1 SPTPQPS
8 PVEGEGARGAAPVEG
23 EGARYATPVEGE
35 GARDVSWLRG
45 LALSLRMLVRDARAG
60 ELRVLVVGLLIA
72 VSSLTTVAFFADRV
86 RQALSLEASQLLG
99 ADLVVV
105 SDHPLD
111 PALAQ
116 EAARRGLNSVET
128 VRFPSMTLR
137 EGRSQLSE
145 IKAVGLGY
153 PLKGRLTIDDGRN
166 AVDRPAGTIPAPG
179 TVWVDERLLAR
190 LDMRVGDSLALGTR
204 MFRVAARLTEEPETT
219 VGFLNL
225 GPRLIM
231 NLADLPSTGL
241 IQVGSRV
248 TYRLGVAGAAPAV
261 QAFRGFAQS
270 RSGPGQRVEDVRDAR
285 PEIRSALE
293 RAEKFLGLSA
303 LLSVLL
309 AAVAVALAARRYLR
323 RHLDGC
329 AIMRCLGASQR
340 LILRLYVQQFVALG
354 FAASAAGCA
363 LGFAGQAVLSV
374 LLQPLVGV
382 DLPLPGL
389 VPVLQGFVAGFVLLL
404 GFAIPPLVALRKV
417 PTLRVL
423 RRDLGLPD
431 TAGLAGYGVGVA
443 ALAALILWEAQD
455 PKVGVYVLGGGV
467 GTMAVSAVVTWALM
481 RAFAW
486 TGARGGFA
494 WRFGLAN
501 LRRRPLATI
510 TQVVALGVG
519 IMALVLLTLVRGDLL
534 ATWQKGLPP
543 DAPNRFLVNIQPD
556 QLAALQAFFRDKG
569 LQAPELFPMVRGRLV
584 ARNGMPVS
592 SADYPDD
599 RAKRLI
605 DREFNLSWALRMQ
618 PDNVLV
624 AGHWWSEADRGQALF
639 SVEEG
644 IAHTLGIKMGDKL
657 TYDVAGSELEGSVA
671 SLRKVEWD
679 SFRVN
684 FFVVAPPGV
693 LDAYPASYVT
703 SFHLAPDRSELM
715 DQLVRQFP
723 NFLVIDVAAVLGQV
737 QRIMDQVVKAVEFV
751 FLFGLVAGL
760 VVLFAAIS
768 ATHDERVFDAA
779 IMRTVG
785 ATGRQMLSAHAAEF
799 AAIGALAGLLAAIG
813 ASLLGWVLAA
823 KVLSLPY
830 SLSLWVWLVGLVG
843 GTAGVL
849 LSGLLGTRRV
859 IRTPPM
865 EIFREAG

>member
-1 SPTPQPS
+1 MASESSRLGVSGPL
-8 PVEGEGARGAAPVEG
+8 EL
-23 EGARYATPVEGE
+23 
-35 GARDVSWLRG
+35 SWLRG
-45 LALSLRMLVRDARAG
+45 LQLSVRMLSRDWRAG
-60 ELRVLVVGLLIA
+60 ELRVLVVALLIA

-99 ADLVVV
+99 ADLVIV
-105 SDHPLD
+105 SDRPLD
-111 PALAQ
+111 TAFAEEAQ
-116 EAARRGLNSVET
+116 RRGLRTVQT

-145 IKAVGLGY
+145 IKAVAPGY
-153 PLKGRLTIDDGRN
+153 PLKGRLSIDDGVRSLPKPS
-166 AVDRPAGTIPAPG
+166 DSIPLTG

-190 LDMRVGDSLALGTR
+190 LQMRVGDSLALGMR
-204 MFRVAARLTEEPETT
+204 RFRVAARLTEEPETT
-219 VGFLNL
+219 AGFLNL
-225 GPRLIM
+225 GPRLVM

-248 TYRLGVAGAAPAV
+248 TYRLALTGTSEVIREFRAFAQARAGA
-261 QAFRGFAQS
+261 
-270 RSGPGQRVEDVRDAR
+270 GQRVEDVRDAR

-303 LLSVLL
+303 LLSVFL
-309 AAVAVALAARRYLR
+309 AAVAVALAARRYLK

-329 AIMRCLGASQR
+329 AIMRCLGASQALIVR
-340 LILRLYVQQFVALG
+340 LHVQQFVALG
-354 FAASAAGCA
+354 FAASAMGCLA
-363 LGFAGQAVLSV
+363 GFAGQAVLSA
-374 LLQPLVGV
+374 LLKPLVGV
-382 DLPLPGL
+382 ELPLPGGR
-389 VPVLQGFVAGFVLLL
+389 PVLQGFAAGFVLLL
-404 GFAIPPLVALRKV
+404 GFAIPPLIALRKV
-417 PTLRVL
+417 PPLRVL

-431 TAGLAGYGVGVA
+431 TTGMAGYTLGVL

-455 PKVGVYVLGGGV
+455 AKVGLYVLGGGI
-467 GTMAVSAVVTWALM
+467 GTMVGCALVTWTLI

-486 TGARGGFA
+486 SGAHSGFA

-501 LRRRPLATI
+501 LRRRPLATV

-519 IMALVLLTLVRGDLL
+519 IMALVLLTLVRGDLV
-534 ATWQKGLPP
+534 ASWKQTLPP
-543 DAPNRFLVNIQPD
+543 DAPNRFLVSIQPD
-556 QLAALQAFFRDKG
+556 QLAPLRAFFRDNG
-569 LQAPELFPMVRGRLV
+569 LQPPELYPMIRGRLI
-584 ARNGMPVS
+584 ARNGVPVS

-605 DREFNLSWALRMQ
+605 DREFNLSWAVRMQ
-618 PDNVLV
+618 SDNVLV
-624 AGHWWSEADRGQALF
+624 AGRWWTAADRGQPLL

-644 IAHTLGIKMGDKL
+644 IAKTLSIKMGDKL
-657 TYDVAGSELEGSVA
+657 TYEIAGVLLEGKVA

-684 FFVVAPPGV
+684 FFVVVPPGV
-693 LDAYPASYVT
+693 LETYPASYVT
-703 SFHLAPDRSELM
+703 SFHLAPDRAGFT
-715 DQLVRQFP
+715 DGLVKRFP

-737 QRIMDQVVKAVEFV
+737 QRIMDQVVEAVEFV
-751 FLFGLVAGL
+751 FLFGLLAGL

-813 ASLLGWVLAA
+813 ASLSGWVLANR
-823 KVLSLPY
+823 VLSVPY
-830 SLSLWVWLVGLVG
+830 GVSLWVWLVGLVG

-849 LSGLLGTRRV
+849 MAGLLGTRRV

-865 EIFREAG
+865 QIFREAA